1 MLLTTAQ
8 RSPQKHWPG
17 CPGAINP
24 TPLNLEQ
31 VAVII
36 PARDEAETI
45 GAVLQSLQRQGLSH
59 IRVIDNGSRDATA
72 QVASRAGAT
81 VRHEPI
87 PGYGQACWQGLQDL
101 GPEVEWILFCDA
113 DGSDDLNQLPEFFQ
127 AAPETDLVLGNR
139 RATAAG
145 RQALTTTQ
153 NFGNWLA
160 TRLIALGWGYH
171 YEDLGPLR
179 LIRRSA
185 LDAIAMGDRGFGW
198 TVEMQA
204 RAAELGLRF
213 TELPVHYRDRQG
225 GKSKISGTLKGSFQ
239 AGVIILSTLFALY
252 GKRFFTSGKIF
263 RNP

>member
-1 MLLTTAQ
+1 MRLTTAQ
-8 RSPQKHWPG
+8 ISPETYWPG
-17 CPGAINP
+17 CQGTNQP
-24 TPLNLEQ
+24 TPLNLGQ
-31 VAVII
+31 VMVII
-36 PARDEAETI
+36 PAQDEAETI
-45 GAVLQSLQRQGLSH
+45 EAVVRSLQQQGLFH

-72 QVASRAGAT
+72 QVAIAAGAT
-81 VRHEPI
+81 VLREPI
-87 PGYGQACWQGLQDL
+87 AGYGQACWRGLQDL

-113 DGSDDLNQLPEFFQ
+113 DGSDDLGQLSEFWQ
-127 AAPETDLVLGNR
+127 AAPQTDLVLGNR
-139 RATAAG
+139 RATAIG

-179 LIRRSA
+179 LVRRSA
-185 LDAIAMGDRGFGW
+185 LDAIDMGDRGFGW

-252 GKRFFTSGKIF
+252 SKRIF
-263 RNP
+263 KRSHPSRNP